1 MQIAATGMQAAFK
14 RLDVAAHD
22 IANATTPN
30 YGHYTPHQSDRS
42 PNGTALDSLSRSSAP
57 TELAHEFGEA
67 LSSKHSNA
75 ANAKA
80 FKVQDRMV
88 GALLDIFA

>member
-1 MQIAATGMQAAFK
+1 MQIAASGMQASVQ
-14 RLDVAAHD
+14 RLNVAAHD
-22 IANATTPN
+22 IANATTPQ
-30 YGHYTPHQSDRS
+30 YRQYTPHQTDRS
-42 PNGTALDSLSRSSAP
+42 PNGTALDSISRSSAP

-67 LSSKHSNA
+67 ITSKHSNA